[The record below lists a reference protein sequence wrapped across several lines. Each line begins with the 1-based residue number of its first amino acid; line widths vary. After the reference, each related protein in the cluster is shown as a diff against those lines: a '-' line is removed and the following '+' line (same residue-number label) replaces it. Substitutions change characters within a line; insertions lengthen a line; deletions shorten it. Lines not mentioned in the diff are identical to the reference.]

1 MPTVQRLDPDQKFRG
16 AAAYD
21 AELEWSATLGPCN
34 VTVTQDA
41 DPGAPDTVD
50 ILFAGT
56 PPADATIDAAF
67 AAFPSISPGATGS
80 FVVAPGVAYL
90 LAEIPIA
97 VGDHFVVRARV
108 HAVLGTVADAAP
120 EYEDLYSCVWRE
132 TTGNVQHTSP
142 RSEGSG
148 NIPGFKITVSDTAT
162 SVIVAMRVR
171 TSGTITI
178 FTNEVTT
185 PSTGSLS

>member
-1 MPTVQRLDPDQKFRG
+1 MPTVQRLDPAQKLRG
-16 AAAYD
+16 AAAYA

-34 VTVTQDA
+34 VTVTQ
-41 DPGAPDTVD
+41 GAAPEDPDTVD

-80 FVVAPGVAYL
+80 FVVAPGVDYV

-108 HAVLGTVADAAP
+108 HAALGTVADAAP
-120 EYEDLYSCVWRE
+120 EYEALYSCVWRE